1 MLFRS
6 IADIPVGKRPMTPI
20 TTADRLYV
28 ANIESGTISV
38 IDIENHEVLS
48 EIPTGGNPQHM
59 AIAGNW
65 LYVTNPDLE
74 LIQVIDLSQEQVV
87 KEIFTG
93 PSPQQISP
101 RYSGIN

>member
-1 MLFRS
+1 
-6 IADIPVGKRPMTPI
+6 
-20 TTADRLYV
+20 
-28 ANIESGTISV
+28 
-38 IDIENHEVLS
+38 
-48 EIPTGGNPQHM
+48 M
-59 AIAGNW
+59 AIVGNW